1 MRMATKDGSLCPFD
15 QMPKWILRSGKCPK
29 RQLPPTIG
37 VQEMARAILSAEW
50 NSTQVGAVGSPS
62 VDARCQQKGHVGVG
76 DG

>member
-1 MRMATKDGSLCPFD
+1 MHAHL
-15 QMPKWILRSGKCPK
+15 IKCPSGSCGPE
-29 RQLPPTIG
+29 LPPTIG